1 MGRVVLMLLLLGP
14 PRLMFILRIA
24 FENSDQMNVYS
35 DQSWKGRLGSILH
48 DSVYN
53 GETVDARY
61 DRPNWTQM
69 DFNDSFSLWI
79 TPQILPSPVNIA
91 EGGQMSLQDMPPIRA
106 GPDALHFEVDLEI
119 DPRSSYLSKEEI
131 GTIRGASLKD
141 GGILHPIS
149 MSTPSLG
156 VHSFDLGQ
164 NMVGWCRFK
173 LLGPPGLGIYF
184 RHAEILSQPVVSTGS
199 VTVSPLI

>member
-1 MGRVVLMLLLLGP
+1 
-14 PRLMFILRIA
+14 MFILRIT
-24 FENSDQMNVYS
+24 FENADQMNVYS

-53 GETVDARY
+53 GEIVDARY
-61 DRPNWTQM
+61 DRPHWTQVG
-69 DFNDSFSLWI
+69 FNDSLSLWI
-79 TPQILPSPVNIA
+79 SPEILPSPVNIA

-119 DPRSSYLSKEEI
+119 DPTISYLSKEEI
-131 GTIRGASLKD
+131 ETIRGASFKD
-141 GGILHPIS
+141 GGILRPIS
-149 MSTPSLG
+149 MSTPSLS

-184 RHAEILSQPVVSTGS
+184 RHAEILSQPLVSNGS
-199 VTVSPLI
+199 VVTSLVICHF